1 MIPSRGLKLAYGTG
15 EMAKGVED
23 AATNLFVLFFFS
35 QVLGLPGWVVGLVMG
50 VALVIDAVTDPLM
63 GAWSDGFQHRWGRRH
78 PFLLASALPVG
89 LTFALIFSPPALGP
103 VGLALWAGAALIAHR
118 LALTVFFVPHM
129 ALGAELSA
137 DYDERTRIAGI
148 RVFFTYLGAA
158 VFVAVAR
165 GVFFKPSAAFP
176 DGQLDPAVYP
186 PMGVAFGVFMIAV
199 VLASTF
205 GTWRTIPHLPRPNL
219 PRPNLPRPAPPT
231 GGSRLAR
238 LIAEQR
244 EAYHSR
250 GFAVLIVSLLCFF
263 VARGVALSL
272 DLYVGTYFW
281 GLGSDAVALPGA
293 ALLGILV
300 GSPLSMALAGRLDKR
315 DLFVGGMA
323 IYAVLTMAPPLLHVL
338 GLFPGGAALKPTLLL
353 SLFLSGIVGAAATVA
368 AGSMLADIADEH
380 ELTTGRR
387 QEGLFFGALSFAR
400 KASTGLGTVLGGVF
414 LSVIAFPTQAEPGTV
429 DPSLVTAVGLCA
441 GPGTAIFGVAGV
453 WIARRYRADRAAH
466 AAVQAALAARA
477 ALTSDAA

>member
-1 MIPSRGLKLAYGTG
+1 MTPTRGIKLAYGTG

-35 QVLGLPGWVVGLVMG
+35 QVLGLPGWVVGAAMG
-50 VALVIDAVTDPLM
+50 LALVIDAVTDPLM
-63 GAWSDGFQHRWGRRH
+63 GSWSDGFHHRWGRRH

-89 LTFALIFSPPALGP
+89 LSFALLFSPPALGP
-103 VGLALWAGAALIAHR
+103 VGLTLWAGAFLIVHR

-129 ALGAELSA
+129 ALGAELST

-158 VFVAVAR
+158 IFVAVAR

-176 DGQLDPAVYP
+176 DGQLDPSVYP
-186 PMGVAFGVFMIAV
+186 KLGAVFGVFMVVV

-205 GTWRTIPHLPRPNL
+205 GTWRTIPGLPRPPAGPD
-219 PRPNLPRPAPPT
+219 PRGKLGLR
-231 GGSRLAR
+231 RLV
-238 LIAEQR
+238 AEQR
-244 EAYHSR
+244 EAYRSR
-250 GFAVLIVSLLCFF
+250 GFAVLVVSLLCFF

-281 GLGSDAVALPGA
+281 GLGSDAVALPGVT
-293 ALLGILV
+293 LLGILV

-315 DLFVGGMA
+315 DLFIGGMA
-323 IYAVLTMAPPLLHVL
+323 IYALLTMAPPLLHVL
-338 GLFPGGAALKPTLLL
+338 GLFPGGAALKPTLLAT
-353 SLFLSGIVGAAATVA
+353 LFLSGIVGAAATVA
-368 AGSMLADIADEH
+368 AGSLLADIADEH
-380 ELTTGRR
+380 ELATGRR

-400 KASTGLGTVLGGVF
+400 KASTGAGTILGGVF
-414 LSVIAFPTQAEPGTV
+414 LSAIAFPTQAEPGSV

-441 GPGTAIFGVAGV
+441 GPGTAIFGITGV

-477 ALTSDAA
+477 RA

>member
-1 MIPSRGLKLAYGTG
+1 MTPTRRLKLAYGTG

-35 QVLGLPGWVVGLVMG
+35 QVLGLPGWVVGAAMG
-50 VALVIDAVTDPLM
+50 LALVIDAVTDPLM
-63 GAWSDGFQHRWGRRH
+63 GSWSDGFHHRWGRRH

-89 LTFALIFSPPALGP
+89 LSFALLFSPPALGP
-103 VGLALWAGAALIAHR
+103 VGLTLWAAAFLIAHR

-129 ALGAELSA
+129 ALGAELST

-158 VFVAVAR
+158 IFVAVAR

-176 DGQLDPAVYP
+176 DGQLDPSVYP
-186 PMGVAFGVFMIAV
+186 KLGAVFGVFMVVV

-205 GTWRTIPHLPRPNL
+205 GTWRAIPG
-219 PRPNLPRPAPPT
+219 LPRPAAGPDPR
-231 GGSRLAR
+231 GKLGLRRLV
-238 LIAEQR
+238 AEQR

-250 GFAVLIVSLLCFF
+250 GFAVLVVSLLCFF

-281 GLGSDAVALPGA
+281 GLGSDAVALPGV

-300 GSPLSMALAGRLDKR
+300 GSPLSMLLAGRLDKR

-323 IYAVLTMAPPLLHVL
+323 IYALLTMAPPLLHVL
-338 GLFPGGAALKPTLLL
+338 GLFPGGAALKPTLLAT
-353 SLFLSGIVGAAATVA
+353 LFLSGIVGAAATVA
-368 AGSMLADIADEH
+368 AGSLLADIADEH
-380 ELTTGRR
+380 ELATGRR

-400 KASTGLGTVLGGVF
+400 KASTGAGTILGGVF
-414 LSVIAFPTQAEPGTV
+414 LSAIAFPTQAEPGSV

-477 ALTSDAA
+477 RA

>member
-1 MIPSRGLKLAYGTG
+1 MTPTRRLKLAYGTG

-35 QVLGLPGWVVGLVMG
+35 QVLGLPGWVVGAAMG
-50 VALVIDAVTDPLM
+50 LALVIDAVTDPLM
-63 GAWSDGFQHRWGRRH
+63 GSWSDGFHHRWGRRH

-89 LTFALIFSPPALGP
+89 LSFALLFSPPALGP
-103 VGLALWAGAALIAHR
+103 VGLTLWAGAFLIAHR

-129 ALGAELSA
+129 ALGAELSS

-158 VFVAVAR
+158 IFVAVAR
-165 GVFFKPSAAFP
+165 GVFFKPTAAFP
-176 DGQLDPAVYP
+176 DGQLDPSVYP
-186 PMGVAFGVFMIAV
+186 KLGAVFGVFMVVV
-199 VLASTF
+199 VLASTL
-205 GTWRTIPHLPRPNL
+205 GTWRTIPG
-219 PRPNLPRPAPPT
+219 LPRPAAGPDPR
-231 GGSRLAR
+231 GELGLRRL
-238 LIAEQR
+238 LAEQR

-250 GFAVLIVSLLCFF
+250 GFAVLVVSLLCFF

-281 GLGSDAVALPGA
+281 GLGSDAVALPGV

-300 GSPLSMALAGRLDKR
+300 GSPLSMLLAGRLDKR

-323 IYAVLTMAPPLLHVL
+323 IYALLTMAPPLLHVL
-338 GLFPGGAALKPTLLL
+338 GLFPGGAALKPTLLAT
-353 SLFLSGIVGAAATVA
+353 LFLSGIVGAAATVA

-380 ELTTGRR
+380 ELATGRR

-400 KASTGLGTVLGGVF
+400 KASTGAGTILGGVF
-414 LSVIAFPTQAEPGTV
+414 LSAIAFPTQAEPGSV

-466 AAVQAALAARA
+466 AAVQASLAARA
-477 ALTSDAA
+477 RA

>member
-1 MIPSRGLKLAYGTG
+1 MRPGRGIKLAYGIG

-35 QVLGLPGWVVGLVMG
+35 QVLGLAGWVVGVMMG
-50 VALVIDAVTDPLM
+50 IALVIDAVTDPLM
-63 GAWSDGFQHRWGRRH
+63 GSWSDGYRHRWGRRH
-78 PFLLASALPVG
+78 PFLLGSALPVG
-89 LTFALIFSPPALGP
+89 LTFALIFSPPTLGP
-103 VGLALWAGAALIAHR
+103 VGLALWAGGMLIAHR

-129 ALGAELSA
+129 ALGAELSS

-165 GVFFKPSAAFP
+165 GVFFKPSPGFP
-176 DGQLDPAVYP
+176 DGQLDPSVYA
-186 PMGVAFGVFMIAV
+186 PMGASFGVFMVVV
-199 VLASTF
+199 VLLSTF
-205 GTWRTIPHLPRPNL
+205 GTWRTIPGLPRPG
-219 PRPNLPRPAPPT
+219 PT
-231 GGSRLAR
+231 GGETGLRRLVS
-238 LIAEQR
+238 EQR
-244 EAYHSR
+244 EAYRSR
-250 GFAVLIVSLLCFF
+250 GFAVLIASLLCFF
-263 VARGVALSL
+263 IARGVALSL

-300 GSPLSMALAGRLDKR
+300 GSPLAMIGAGRVNKR
-315 DLFVGGMA
+315 DMFVGGMA
-323 IYAVLTMAPPLLHVL
+323 IYAVLTMLPPLLHVL
-338 GLFPGGAALKPTLLL
+338 GLFPGGTALKPALLL
-353 SLFLSGIVGAAATVA
+353 SLFLSGIVGGAATVA
-368 AGSMLADIADEH
+368 AGSILADIAEEH
-380 ELTTGRR
+380 ELTSGRR

-400 KASTGLGTVLGGVF
+400 KASTGVGTVLGGIF
-414 LSVIAFPTQAEPGTV
+414 LSVIAFPTQAAPGTV

-441 GPGTAIFGVAGV
+441 GPGTALFGIGGV

-477 ALTSDAA
+477 RDG

>member
-1 MIPSRGLKLAYGTG
+1 MTPSRGLKFAYGTG

-50 VALVIDAVTDPLM
+50 IALVIDAVTDPLM
-63 GAWSDGFQHRWGRRH
+63 GAWSDGFHHRWGRRH

-89 LTFALIFSPPALGP
+89 LTFAMIFSPPALGP

-176 DGQLDPAVYP
+176 DGQLDPSVYP
-186 PMGVAFGVFMIAV
+186 PMGVVFGVFMIVV
-199 VLASTF
+199 VLATTF
-205 GTWRTIPHLPRPNL
+205 GTWRTISTLPRPS
-219 PRPNLPRPAPPT
+219 PAAGPP
-231 GGSRLAR
+231 GLGRM
-238 LIAEQR
+238 IAEQR
-244 EAYHSR
+244 EAYRSR
-250 GFAVLIVSLLCFF
+250 GFAVLIISLLCFF
-263 VARGVALSL
+263 IARGVALSL

-400 KASTGLGTVLGGVF
+400 KASTGVGTVLGGVF
-414 LSVIAFPTQAEPGTV
+414 LSAIAFPTQAEPGTV
-429 DPSLVTAVGLCA
+429 DPGLVTAVGLCA
-441 GPGTAIFGVAGV
+441 GPGTAIFGIAGV
-453 WIARRYRADRAAH
+453 WIARRYRADRASH
-466 AAVQAALAARA
+466 AAVEAALAARA
-477 ALTSDAA
+477 AIKSDAA

>member
-1 MIPSRGLKLAYGTG
+1 MTPTRRLKLAYGTG

-35 QVLGLPGWVVGLVMG
+35 QVLGLPGWVVGAAMG
-50 VALVIDAVTDPLM
+50 LALVIDAVTDPLM
-63 GAWSDGFQHRWGRRH
+63 GSWSDGFHHRWGRRH

-89 LTFALIFSPPALGP
+89 LSFALLFSPPALGP
-103 VGLALWAGAALIAHR
+103 VGLTLWAAAFLIAHR

-129 ALGAELSA
+129 ALGAELST

-158 VFVAVAR
+158 IFVAVAR

-176 DGQLDPAVYP
+176 DGQLDPSVYP
-186 PMGVAFGVFMIAV
+186 KLGAVFGVFMVVV

-205 GTWRTIPHLPRPNL
+205 GTWRAIPG
-219 PRPNLPRPAPPT
+219 LPRPAAGPDPR
-231 GGSRLAR
+231 GKLGLRRLV
-238 LIAEQR
+238 AEQR

-250 GFAVLIVSLLCFF
+250 GFAVLVVSLLCFF

-281 GLGSDAVALPGA
+281 GLGSDAVALPGV

-300 GSPLSMALAGRLDKR
+300 GSPLSMLLAGRLDKR

-323 IYAVLTMAPPLLHVL
+323 IYALLTMAPPLLHVL
-338 GLFPGGAALKPTLLL
+338 GLFPGGAALKPTLLAT
-353 SLFLSGIVGAAATVA
+353 LFLSGIVGAAATVA
-368 AGSMLADIADEH
+368 AGSLLADIADEH
-380 ELTTGRR
+380 EPLTGRR

-400 KASTGLGTVLGGVF
+400 KASTGAGTILGGVF
-414 LSVIAFPTQAEPGTV
+414 LSAIAFPTQAEPGSV

-477 ALTSDAA
+477 RA

>member
-1 MIPSRGLKLAYGTG
+1 MSLGRPLRLAYGVG

-35 QVLGLPGWVVGLVMG
+35 QVLGLPGWAVGLVTG

-63 GAWSDGFQHRWGRRH
+63 GSWSDGFRHRWGRRH

-103 VGLALWAGAALIAHR
+103 LGLTLWAAATLIAHR

-137 DYDERTRIAGI
+137 DYDERTRVAGI

-158 VFVAVAR
+158 VFIAAAR
-165 GVFFKPSAAFP
+165 GVFFRPSPAFP
-176 DGQLDPAVYP
+176 DGQLDPSVYP
-186 PMGVAFGVFMIAV
+186 PMGAVFGVFMVLV

-205 GTWRTIPHLPRPNL
+205 GTWRTIPGLPRP
-219 PRPNLPRPAPPT
+219 PPAARPP
-231 GGSRLAR
+231 GLAR
-238 LIAEQR
+238 LVAEQR
-244 EAYHSR
+244 EAYASR
-250 GFAVLIVSLLCFF
+250 GFAVLVVSLLCFF
-263 VARGVALSL
+263 VARGVALAL

-300 GSPLSMALAGRLDKR
+300 GSPLCSALAPRLDKR
-315 DLFVGGMA
+315 HLFVSGMGV
-323 IYAVLTMAPPLLHVL
+323 YALLTMAPPLLHAL
-338 GLFPGGAALKPTLLL
+338 GLFPGGAALKPTLLAT
-353 SLFLSGIVGAAATVA
+353 LFLSGVVGGAATVA
-368 AGSMLADIADEH
+368 AGSILADIADAH
-380 ELTTGRR
+380 ELATGRR

-400 KASTGLGTVLGGVF
+400 KASTGLGTAIGGLF
-414 LSVIAFPTQAEPGTV
+414 LSAIAFPTQAEPGQV
-429 DPSLVTAVGLCA
+429 DPALVTALGLCA
-441 GPGTAIFGVAGV
+441 GPGTALFGVAGV
-453 WIARRYRADRAAH
+453 WVARRYRADRADH
-466 AAVQAALAARA
+466 AAVQAALAARLSA
-477 ALTSDAA
+477 AAAPTPP